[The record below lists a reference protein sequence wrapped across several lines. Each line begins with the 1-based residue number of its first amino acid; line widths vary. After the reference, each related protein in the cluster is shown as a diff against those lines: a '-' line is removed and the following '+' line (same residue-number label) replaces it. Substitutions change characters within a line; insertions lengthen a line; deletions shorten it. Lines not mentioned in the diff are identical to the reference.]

1 MTRTRPNPMAHF
13 GRSGSG
19 DPYGDWMDRVNPFV
33 PADHP
38 SQKRHYEAQLVDDAL
53 RAGDPDHLD
62 PDLLRIAAA
71 IRVGE
76 TGATG

>member
-1 MTRTRPNPMAHF
+1 MANF

-19 DPYGDWMDRVNPFV
+19 DPYADWMDRVYPFL

-38 SQKRHYEAQLVDDAL
+38 AQKRHYEALLIDDAL
-53 RAGDPDHLD
+53 RADPEHLD

-76 TGATG
+76 TGATD